1 MVARGPA
8 PPLGVHPDSHPRCL
22 HPSRVGCYMPSAS
35 WGAPPRNEGTF
46 FPSLLSC
53 PSRAHM
59 GQETSHS
66 GLTGYLDSDFSLGL
80 WKDPPNPVSSVLFL
94 KLPGIKLG
102 VCVCVL

>member
-1 MVARGPA
+1 MLYDLCLLGC
-8 PPLGVHPDSHPRCL
+8 PP
-22 HPSRVGCYMPSAS
+22 
-35 WGAPPRNEGTF
+35 WNEGTF

-66 GLTGYLDSDFSLGL
+66 GLTEWLFLGAL
-80 WKDPPNPVSSVLFL
+80 DPPNPVTSVLFL

-102 VCVCVL
+102 VCVCVCVCVCVVLYVVCVWCVCVHAYVLSFTVRKQ

>member
-1 MVARGPA
+1 M
-8 PPLGVHPDSHPRCL
+8 
-22 HPSRVGCYMPSAS
+22 SAS
-35 WGAPPRNEGTF
+35 FQGGVLYALCLLGFPPPPRNEGTF

-94 KLPGIKLG
+94 KLPEIKLG